1 MEWLVTMLGLRNAH
15 AQGGVPQTSKF
26 TLRLLYSR
34 VLSKY
39 KLGLRKHVAIVLY
52 NRKTIIY
59 LLINPKQRSYY
70 HVDAGED
77 STAPISFGT
86 DRE

>member
-1 MEWLVTMLGLRNAH
+1 MEWLVTMLGLRN
-15 AQGGVPQTSKF
+15 VVCLRLPSF

-39 KLGLRKHVAIVLY
+39 KLGLRKHVAIVFY

-59 LLINPKQRSYY
+59 LLINPKHWSYY
-70 HVDAGED
+70 HVDAGAD